1 VDLSILAL
9 ALSVD
14 ISGSAEAFLE
24 NHTYIGAFLILTSC
38 GFGMPIPEEVTI
50 VGSGILLHRGVVEYW
65 PILIAC
71 WLGVIAGDVVP
82 LTVGRVWGVRAFE
95 HRWVRRILKPER
107 LARLEARFRE
117 HLSWGVFTCRFFPG
131 LRWPG
136 YFIAGHLRMPIWKWF
151 LLDALG
157 ASIMTPFALYLGFLF
172 GANTD
177 LLAQKVKDFHL
188 VLAFAAF
195 AVLATVLVRSRVVKS
210 RERAA
215 ASASAPAIEG
225 EPGTAASTASEP
237 APAAS
242 QAPPDPRF

>member
-1 VDLSILAL
+1 VDSSILAF
-9 ALSVD
+9 AFD

-24 NHTYIGAFLILTSC
+24 NHTYLGAFLILTSC

-117 HLSWGVFTCRFFPG
+117 HLAWGVFTCRFFPG

-195 AVLATVLVRSRVVKS
+195 AVLATVLVRHRVVKT
-210 RERAA
+210 RERNGMVASDSTVGGAAPDRA
-215 ASASAPAIEG
+215 ASEAAPQ
-225 EPGTAASTASEP
+225 
-237 APAAS
+237 AS
-242 QAPPDPRF
+242 QTPPDPRF